1 MERSHGRITVKGSDA
16 KLMWGRRGNPGDLE
30 QASSVCLVPA
40 EPGEKLVQIWVE
52 QFYWQ
57 ETAIV
62 SQGRYSS
69 EFKEI
74 GFEGGECHSL
84 NVVY

>member
-16 KLMWGRRGNPGDLE
+16 KLMWGRRGESWGPRASHLCLPRASRARRKAGPDLGGTILL
-30 QASSVCLVPA
+30 ARA
-40 EPGEKLVQIWVE
+40 
-52 QFYWQ
+52 
-57 ETAIV
+57 TIV

-69 EFKEI
+69 ELKEM